1 MVNIIVRANNWSCK
15 TLCKSYS
22 KVNTQSI
29 GSGIKPEA
37 KEYVR
42 LSQNYTNKTRR
53 IMKDKTAKL
62 ISWTVILTIGILFWY
77 AVIKRVME
85 VM

>member
-1 MVNIIVRANNWSCK
+1 MVNINKAIK
-15 TLCKSYS
+15 TRRF
-22 KVNTQSI
+22 T
-29 GSGIKPEA
+29 E
-37 KEYVR
+37 
-42 LSQNYTNKTRR
+42 RR

>member
-1 MVNIIVRANNWSCK
+1 
-15 TLCKSYS
+15 
-22 KVNTQSI
+22 
-29 GSGIKPEA
+29 
-37 KEYVR
+37 
-42 LSQNYTNKTRR
+42 
-53 IMKDKTAKL
+53 MKDKTAKL